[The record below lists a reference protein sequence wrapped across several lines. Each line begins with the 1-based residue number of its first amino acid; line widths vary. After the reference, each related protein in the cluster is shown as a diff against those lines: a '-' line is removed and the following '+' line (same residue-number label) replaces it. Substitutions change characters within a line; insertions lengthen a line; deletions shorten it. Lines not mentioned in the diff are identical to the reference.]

1 MVANVKGARGLF
13 FYVIDEPK
21 RRGIHL
27 SFSRWLFF
35 VYNSIGMAC
44 VREYERPRERE
55 RGGRVRERERE
66 RIVRTAIIHIR
77 DLVLSDC

>member
-55 RGGRVRERERE
+55 SEGERE